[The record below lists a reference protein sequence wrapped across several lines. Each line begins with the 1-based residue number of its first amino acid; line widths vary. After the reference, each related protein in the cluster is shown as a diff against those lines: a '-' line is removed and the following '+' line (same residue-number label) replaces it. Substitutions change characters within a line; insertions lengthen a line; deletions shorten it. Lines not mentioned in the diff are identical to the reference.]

1 MSETQEV
8 LRRFMQVE
16 QPSAEGRLLEG
27 LCVPYN
33 VVTRVQDPGGPPYD
47 ETFSPGAFARALRAP
62 NRVHLRFEHRDGLT
76 DRIGRALELREQA
89 EGLWGRFQVVGG
101 MIGDHALALVDEG
114 MVSGFSV
121 GFVPLGR
128 QRRNED
134 GAVVRTRCHLEDVS
148 LVPEPAYAGT
158 QVVHRAASRS
168 DFELPRGPLEEQLAR
183 LRAIGIAL

>member
-1 MSETQEV
+1 VNEHPEI
-8 LRRFMQVE
+8 LRRFVSAEM
-16 QPSAEGRLLEG
+16 SGAEGRILEG

-33 VVTRVQDPGGPPYD
+33 TPARVQDPGGPPYD
-47 ETFSPGAFARALRAP
+47 EVFAPGSFARALKAP

-76 DRIGRALELREQA
+76 DRIGRALELREAA
-89 EGLWGRFQVVGG
+89 EGLWGSFQVVGG

-128 QRRNED
+128 SRKNEA
-134 GAVVRTRCHLEDVS
+134 GQLVRTRCHLADVS

-158 QVVHRAASRS
+158 EVVHRARGRD
-168 DFELPRGPLEEQLAR
+168 DFQLPPGPLEEQLTR
-183 LRAIGIAL
+183 LRTIGIAL

>member
-1 MSETQEV
+1 MTDQQEI
-8 LRRFMQVE
+8 LRRFVQVE
-16 QPSAEGRLLEG
+16 APAAEGRTLEG

-33 VVTRVQDPGGPPYD
+33 VATRVQDPGGPAYD
-47 ETFSPGAFARALRAP
+47 EIFAPGAFARAGRAP

-76 DRIGRALELREQA
+76 DRIGRALELRET
-89 EGLWGRFQVVGG
+89 EPGLFGSFQVVGG

-114 MVSGFSV
+114 MVAGFSV

-148 LVPEPAYAGT
+148 LVPEPAYQGT
-158 QVVHRAASRS
+158 EVIHRALARG
-168 DFELPRGPLEEQLAR
+168 DYELPPGPLEDQLAR
-183 LRAIGIAL
+183 LRSIGIAL